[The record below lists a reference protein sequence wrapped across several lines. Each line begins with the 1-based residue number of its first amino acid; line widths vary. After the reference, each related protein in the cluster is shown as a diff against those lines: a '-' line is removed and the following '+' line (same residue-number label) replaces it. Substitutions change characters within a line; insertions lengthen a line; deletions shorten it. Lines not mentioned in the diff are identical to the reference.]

1 MHQILLNSGHVKNK
15 HYGEVLTRKQRIG
28 WKRRIDLRNA
38 QVAPRAVISIGALI
52 SKRHPN
58 IEQPPEDLKQA
69 DAVLIKELDEIVYS
83 RGLDNR
89 LSLNTIL
96 YAMGKDG
103 DISDIYKY
111 SHLARKYL
119 GQFVLVEEVKKLK
132 TFE

>member
-1 MHQILLNSGHVKNK
+1 MEKCLRGNNELVGR
-15 HYGEVLTRKQRIG
+15 GERSRKAQRI
-28 WKRRIDLRNA
+28 
-38 QVAPRAVISIGALI
+38 APRAVISIGALI

-111 SHLARKYL
+111 SHLARKI
-119 GQFVLVEEVKKLK
+119 FRSIC
-132 TFE
+132 FS